1 MHVTESPLAGDT
13 PVSNAKSDLRSDRQ
27 GDRPTAF
34 PLGPAFPLKVRPS
47 WLLLLCLAT
56 LAAALAID
64 LTLAAESAVG
74 VLYVVALLLA
84 SWLPSRRVTLGLAL
98 VATVFLAF
106 GYLHEPLS
114 QGVAPT
120 AAVLNRAFF
129 VLLLWL
135 AAALAISHQA
145 SRLALGRIQDDLSAK
160 EARLLSILDTAPE
173 AIVTIDERGTIES
186 FSRSATALF
195 GYTAEEMVGRN
206 VRSLMPPPYNDE
218 HTDYVER
225 YRRTGERRVIGI
237 GRVVE
242 GRRKDGSTFP
252 AELAVGEALIDDRR
266 IFTGFLRDLTMR
278 QRIEQDLRQS
288 QKMEAIGQL
297 TGGIA
302 HDFNNLL
309 TVILGDMEMLQDR
322 VRDPQHLEILKE
334 ARETA
339 EHGAELTGRLLA
351 FARRQALNPKLV
363 DVGDLVAQFTGLLRR
378 ALGETIEI
386 SVSAMGRLTT
396 NVDPSQLQNAILN
409 LALNARDAM
418 PNGGDLAID
427 VSEIDLDADYVRT
440 RPDVQPGRYVLIS
453 MTDNGVGMSR
463 EVRERAFEPF
473 FTTKPVG
480 AGTGLGLS
488 MIYGFAKQSGG
499 HADIYSEPNFGT
511 TVRLYL
517 PLSGEA
523 EEADQNGERKLGSLL
538 AARGELVLV
547 VEDDAR
553 VRRVTVSRLEQ
564 LGYRI
569 LEAENGPQ
577 AVNVLARHPDVDLLF
592 TDIIMPGGMTGT
604 DLAREVR
611 TRNPNMKVLFTSG
624 YAEPQVLRQGRVH
637 DDEWIKKPYTAANL
651 ARKLRDV
658 LDQKAEQ
665 QL

>member
-1 MHVTESPLAGDT
+1 VRGDG
-13 PVSNAKSDLRSDRQ
+13 S
-27 GDRPTAF
+27 
-34 PLGPAFPLKVRPS
+34 PAFPFGPPFPLKLRPG
-47 WLLLLCLAT
+47 WLLLFCLAT
-56 LAAALAID
+56 LAAALVID
-64 LTLAAESAVG
+64 LTLPAESAVG

-84 SWLPSRRVTLGLAL
+84 SWLPWRKVTLVLAL
-98 VATVFLAF
+98 VATVYLVL
-106 GYLHEPLS
+106 GYLHSPAS
-114 QGVAPT
+114 QGLAPT
-120 AAVLNRAFF
+120 PAMLNRAFF

-135 AAALAISHQA
+135 SAALAVSHQA
-145 SRLALGRIQDDLSAK
+145 SRQALGRIQDDLSAK
-160 EARLLSILDTAPE
+160 EARLRSILDTAPE
-173 AIVTIDERGTIES
+173 AIVTIDESGTIES
-186 FSRSATALF
+186 FSRSASALF
-195 GYTAEEMVGRN
+195 GYAAEDVVGRN
-206 VRSLMPPPYNDE
+206 VRTLMPPPFNDE
-218 HTDYVER
+218 HTDYIER
-225 YRRTGERRVIGI
+225 YRKTGERRVIGI

-242 GRRKDGSTFP
+242 GRRKDGTKFP

-309 TVILGDMEMLQDR
+309 TVILANMELLQER
-322 VRDPQHLEILKE
+322 VDDPQHLEILKE

-339 EHGAELTGRLLA
+339 EHGAELTERLLA

-386 SVSAMGRLTT
+386 SVSAMGRLSTQ
-396 NVDPSQLQNAILN
+396 VDPSQLQNAILN

-427 VSEIDLDADYVRT
+427 VSEIELDFDDVKT
-440 RPDVQPGRYVLIS
+440 RPDLRPGRYVLIS

-499 HADIYSEPNFGT
+499 HAEIYSEENFGT

-517 PLSGEA
+517 PLSGETEERNRDA
-523 EEADQNGERKLGSLL
+523 EHSLTAPL
-538 AARGELVLV
+538 TARGELVLV
-547 VEDDAR
+547 VEDDPR
-553 VRRVTVSRLEQ
+553 VRRVTVTRLEQ

-577 AVNVLARHPDVDLLF
+577 AVNMLGRHRNVDLLF
-592 TDIIMPGGMTGT
+592 TDIIMPGGMTGV
-604 DLAREVR
+604 DLASEVR
-611 TRNPNMKVLFTSG
+611 ATNPNMKVLFTSG
-624 YAEPQVLRQGRVH
+624 YAEPEVLRQGRVRE
-637 DDEWIKKPYTAANL
+637 DEWIKKPYSAAHL

-665 QL
+665 HL

>member
-1 MHVTESPLAGDT
+1 V
-13 PVSNAKSDLRSDRQ
+13 SDLRPGIRRDVEADGS
-27 GDRPTAF
+27 PAF
-34 PLGPAFPLKVRPS
+34 PLGPPFPLKLRPA
-47 WLLLLCLAT
+47 WLFLFCLAT
-56 LAAALAID
+56 VAAALAID
-64 LTLAAESAVG
+64 LTVPADHAVG
-74 VLYVVALLLA
+74 VLYVVAMLLA
-84 SWLPSRRVTLGLAL
+84 SWLPWRRVTLALALTATAFLVLGYLASPASQGLAL
-98 VATVFLAF
+98 THAITT
-106 GYLHEPLS
+106 PS
-114 QGVAPT
+114 M
-120 AAVLNRAFF
+120 LNRAFF

-135 AAALAISHQA
+135 AAALAVSHQA

-160 EARLLSILDTAPE
+160 EARLRSILDTAPE

-186 FSRSATALF
+186 FSRSASALF
-195 GYTAEEMVGRN
+195 GYTAPEMVGRN
-206 VRSLMPPPYNDE
+206 VRTLMPPPYNDE
-218 HTDYVER
+218 HTDYIER
-225 YRRTGERRVIGI
+225 YRRTGQRRVIGI
-237 GRVVE
+237 GRIVE
-242 GRRKDGSTFP
+242 GQRKDGSTFP
-252 AELAVGEALIDDRR
+252 AELAVGEALVDGRR
-266 IFTGFLRDLTMR
+266 VFTGFLRDLTLR

-288 QKMEAIGQL
+288 QKMDAIGQL

-309 TVILGDMEMLQDR
+309 TVILADMEMLQDR
-322 VRDPQHLEILKE
+322 VVDPRHLEILNE

-339 EHGAELTGRLLA
+339 EHGAELTERLLA

-386 SVSAMGRLTT
+386 TVSAMGRLSTY
-396 NVDPSQLQNAILN
+396 VDPSQLQNAILN

-418 PNGGDLAID
+418 PDGGDLAID
-427 VSEIDLDADYVRT
+427 VSEAELDDDYAKT
-440 RPDVQPGRYVLIS
+440 RPDVQPGRYVLVS
-453 MTDNGVGMSR
+453 VTDSGAGMSR

-499 HADIYSEPNFGT
+499 HADIYSEENFGT

-517 PLSGEA
+517 PLSSDA
-523 EEADQNGERKLGSLL
+523 DEADRGVEHRLGMPLT
-538 AARGELVLV
+538 ARGELVLV
-547 VEDDAR
+547 VEDDPR
-553 VRRVTVSRLEQ
+553 VRRVTVARLEQ

-592 TDIIMPGGMTGT
+592 TDIIMPGGMTGA

-611 TRNPNMKVLFTSG
+611 ITNPGLRVLFTSG
-624 YAEPQVLRQGRVH
+624 YAEPEVLKQGRVKES
-637 DDEWIKKPYTAANL
+637 EWIKKPYTAANL

-658 LDQKAEQ
+658 LDRKVKQR
-665 QL
+665 L